1 MELSIDTTTNVT
13 SLGLSL
19 NGIVKAEKIWVSERN
34 QSVELIPYIIDLLE
48 SINVTTNDLKSIFV
62 LNGPGG
68 FTSVRIGVS
77 VAKSLAFACNIPL
90 VAIPSTLV
98 EAYPY
103 FETELGKKILPL
115 IPVGRTRVYGA
126 MYNQSEIIDGEY
138 KVFDFPSSIL
148 NTNQEIIYCG
158 EAVQL
163 LLEQGFLSSDHNV
176 VVIESPTRLLSVI
189 SKLGYKRLVE
199 GLTVDPM
206 SLEPIYLSSSQ
217 IESAERNRIKNNTEG
232 DN

>member
-13 SLGLSL
+13 SLGISI
-19 NGIVKAEKIWVSERN
+19 NGIVKAEKIWISERN

-48 SINVTTNDLKSIFV
+48 SVNVTTNDLKSIFV

-77 VAKSLAFACNIPL
+77 VAKSLAFACTIPL
-90 VAIPSTLV
+90 VSIPSTLV

-103 FETELGKKILPL
+103 FEIESCNTILPL
-115 IPVGRTRVYGA
+115 IPVGRTRFYGA
-126 MYNQSEIIDGEY
+126 VYNQSEIIDVEY

-148 NTNQEIIYCG
+148 NTNQEVIYCG
-158 EAVQL
+158 EAVPV

-176 VVIESPTRLLSVI
+176 IFT
-189 SKLGYKRLVE
+189 
-199 GLTVDPM
+199 
-206 SLEPIYLSSSQ
+206 
-217 IESAERNRIKNNTEG
+217 
-232 DN
+232 